1 MSNKMEKFQKL
12 VDRASHLLNVIAGVG
27 LIAMA
32 TLAVS
37 DIIGNKAF
45 KFPLPGGIEVV
56 GFLGVVVTAFSIA
69 QTQILRGHIEVE
81 FIVDRLPK
89 KAKGIIYIFV
99 YFCLLILW
107 AVIAWRSYDFGRIL
121 QTTGEVSMTERIPFY
136 PFVYAIAF
144 CCILTF
150 LVLVLQ
156 LIKEISGVV
165 KK

>member
-1 MSNKMEKFQKL
+1 MPNKMEKFQKF
-12 VDRASHLLNVIAGVG
+12 VDRVSHLLNLIAGVG

-32 TLAVS
+32 TLAVA

-69 QTQILRGHIEVE
+69 QTQTLRGHIEVE

-144 CCILTF
+144 CCIITF
-150 LVLVLQ
+150 LVMVIQLV
-156 LIKEISGVV
+156 KEIHGVI